1 MIYLDHNATTPL
13 DARVLEAMLPYLTRQ
28 HGNPSSTHQHGRV
41 ARRAIDSAREQVA
54 ALVNARP
61 EQVVFTSGGTEANH
75 LALLGALYDEPPAR
89 LALSAIEH
97 ASVRGAAQSLERR
110 GWRVDVIP
118 VDEQCRVAP
127 DIEQHVRSDTRLV
140 SVMWANNETGVLQD
154 IRAIAKCVRK
164 HGALFHSD
172 ATQAAGKAPVD
183 FATSGTHCLTL
194 AAHKLNG
201 PKGVGALV
209 VERTSLLK
217 SLLQGGGQEKGL
229 RAGTEN
235 VAGIV
240 GFGAAAE
247 FARRELTARMMQWRA
262 LRDKLE
268 LGLRTL
274 GITPFAEHAERL
286 PNTVQFS
293 VPQFEGETLL
303 EKLDQAD
310 FTLSS
315 GSACSSGEIAPSHVL
330 TAMGVP
336 RGSLSNVL
344 RVSLGAGNT
353 EMDVDAFCTILAGLI
368 QSSRSWRRRDAIAV

>member
-1 MIYLDHNATTPL
+1 MHP
-13 DARVLEAMLPYLTRQ
+13 V
-28 HGNPSSTHQHGRV
+28 
-41 ARRAIDSAREQVA
+41 SAV
-54 ALVNARP
+54 
-61 EQVVFTSGGTEANH
+61 
-75 LALLGALYDEPPAR
+75 
-89 LALSAIEH
+89 EH
-97 ASVRGAAQSLERR
+97 ASVRGAAQSLEHR
-110 GWRVDVIP
+110 GWQVDVIP

-127 DIEQHVRSDTRLV
+127 DIEPYVHADTRLV
-140 SVMWANNETGVLQD
+140 SVMWAHNETGVLQD
-154 IRAIAKCVRK
+154 IRAIAKRVRK

-172 ATQAAGKAPVD
+172 ATQAAGKVPVD

-209 VERTSLLK
+209 VERASLLK
-217 SLLQGGGQEKGL
+217 PLLQGGGQEKGL

-247 FARRELTARMMQWRA
+247 FARRELSARTAEWRA

-268 LGLRTL
+268 AGLRAL
-274 GITPFAEHAERL
+274 GITPFAQHAERL

-293 VPQFEGETLL
+293 VPQFTGETLL
-303 EKLDQAD
+303 EKLDQAG

-336 RGSLSNVL
+336 RGSLGNVL

-353 EMDVDAFCTILAGLI
+353 EAHVDAFCTVLAGLM
-368 QSSRSWRRRDAIAV
+368 QGSRSWRSALAV

>member
-1 MIYLDHNATTPL
+1 MVYLDHNATTPL
-13 DARVLEAMLPYLTRQ
+13 DARVLEAMLPYLTQ
-28 HGNPSSTHQHGRV
+28 QYGNPSSTHQHGRA
-41 ARRAIDSAREQVA
+41 ARRAMDSAREQVA

-61 EQVVFTSGGTEANH
+61 EQVVFTGGGTEANH
-75 LALLGALYDEPPAR
+75 LALLGAVHDATPAR

-97 ASVRGAAQSLERR
+97 VSVRGAAQLLERR
-110 GWRVDVIP
+110 GWQVDVLP
-118 VDEQCRVAP
+118 VDELGRVMP
-127 DIEQHVRSDTRLV
+127 DIERYVHADTRLV

-154 IRAIAKCVRK
+154 IRAIAKRVRK

-172 ATQAAGKAPVD
+172 ATQAAGKVPVD
-183 FATSGTHCLTL
+183 FAASGAQFVTL

-209 VERTSLLK
+209 VERASLLK
-217 SLLQGGGQEKGL
+217 PLLQGGAQERGL

-247 FARRELTARMMQWRA
+247 LARCELSGRAAQWRA
-262 LRDKLE
+262 LRDTLE
-268 LGLRTL
+268 SGLRAL
-274 GITPFAEHAERL
+274 GIAPFAEHAERL

-303 EKLDQAD
+303 EKLDQAG

-330 TAMGVP
+330 TAMGVA
-336 RGSLSNVL
+336 RGNLRNVL

-353 EMDVDAFCTILAGLI
+353 EADVDAFCTVLAGLI
-368 QSSRSWRRRDAIAV
+368 QGSRSWRSALAV